1 MINKPLRLQC
11 AVKNYNWGIVGNKSH
26 VSRLFYLNSGTH
38 INPNEPY
45 AEFWIGTHESGASF
59 LDHGGLSLKEWISKN
74 PDVLGDRV
82 LNKWG
87 GDLPFLF
94 KVLSVE
100 KALSIQAHP
109 DKELARTLHKSQ
121 PSLYSDENHK
131 PEMALALTE
140 FEALCGFISLKELRN
155 VLCTVPEIVDLVGGA
170 DAEQCFPVNEFG
182 RSQEVKAIVESI
194 FSQILLSTLVASTIA
209 WLRSIPAHKVG
220 VLYQFC
226 TYEIK
231 LKCIMVDDSCTSFT
245 HVKVH
250 CSTKFSFLTML
261 CASLNQKR
269 QLTDKE
275 MLVLRLEGQY
285 PDDAGVLAAFLLN
298 YVKLN
303 RGEALCIGANEPHA
317 YIRGECIEC
326 MATSDNVVRA
336 GLTSKHRDIQTLFSM
351 LNRRQGFPQILKGI
365 SLNPYTTRYLPPF
378 EEFEVDCCVIPQAAS
393 LVFPSVAGPSLFL
406 FISGNGT
413 LSAGFS
419 KEQIVEEGEVLFV
432 PAYMEFTIASQ
443 SKELHLY
450 RAGVNS
456 SFFQAF

>member
-1 MINKPLRLQC
+1 MAENNNTEIKKRKRMINKPLRLQC

-194 FSQILLSTLVASTIA
+194 FSQILLSS
-209 WLRSIPAHKVG
+209 KD
-220 VLYQFC
+220 
-226 TYEIK
+226 EICEIISR
-231 LKCIMVDDSCTSFT
+231 LKWR
-245 HVKVH
+245 
-250 CSTKFSFLTML
+250 
-261 CASLNQKR
+261 LNLEKKKR

>member
-11 AVKNYNWGIVGNKSH
+11 AVKNYNWGIVGSKSH
-26 VSRLFYLNSGTH
+26 VSRLFCLNSGTH

-194 FSQILLSTLVASTIA
+194 FSQILLSS
-209 WLRSIPAHKVG
+209 KD
-220 VLYQFC
+220 
-226 TYEIK
+226 EICEIISR
-231 LKCIMVDDSCTSFT
+231 LKWR
-245 HVKVH
+245 
-250 CSTKFSFLTML
+250 
-261 CASLNQKR
+261 LNLEKKKR

>member
-1 MINKPLRLQC
+1 MEENNNTEIKKRKRMINKPLRLQC

-26 VSRLFYLNSGTH
+26 VSRLFCLNSGTH

-170 DAEQCFPVNEFG
+170 DAEQCFPVSEFG

-194 FSQILLSTLVASTIA
+194 FSQILLSS
-209 WLRSIPAHKVG
+209 RD
-220 VLYQFC
+220 
-226 TYEIK
+226 EICEIVSR
-231 LKCIMVDDSCTSFT
+231 LKWR
-245 HVKVH
+245 
-250 CSTKFSFLTML
+250 
-261 CASLNQKR
+261 LNLEKKKR

-285 PDDAGVLAAFLLN
+285 PDDAGVLATFLLN

-336 GLTSKHRDIQTLFSM
+336 GLTSKHRDIDAAE
-351 LNRRQGFPQILKGI
+351 GFPQILKGI
-365 SLNPYTTRYLPPF
+365 SLNPHTTRYLPPF
-378 EEFEVDCCVIPQAAS
+378 EEFEVDFCIIPQAAS
-393 LVFPSVAGPSLFL
+393 VVFPSVAGPSLFL
-406 FISGNGT
+406 FISRNGT

-432 PAYMEFTIASQ
+432 PAYMEFTITSQ

>member
-194 FSQILLSTLVASTIA
+194 FSQILLSS
-209 WLRSIPAHKVG
+209 KD
-220 VLYQFC
+220 
-226 TYEIK
+226 EICEIISR
-231 LKCIMVDDSCTSFT
+231 LKWR
-245 HVKVH
+245 
-250 CSTKFSFLTML
+250 
-261 CASLNQKR
+261 LNLEKKKR

>member
-1 MINKPLRLQC
+1 MAENNNTEIKKRKRMINKPLRLQC

-26 VSRLFYLNSGTH
+26 VSRLFCLNSGTH

-109 DKELARTLHKSQ
+109 DKELARILHKSQ

-170 DAEQCFPVNEFG
+170 DAEQCFPVSEFG

-194 FSQILLSTLVASTIA
+194 FSQILLSS
-209 WLRSIPAHKVG
+209 RD
-220 VLYQFC
+220 
-226 TYEIK
+226 EICEIVSR
-231 LKCIMVDDSCTSFT
+231 LKWR
-245 HVKVH
+245 
-250 CSTKFSFLTML
+250 
-261 CASLNQKR
+261 LNLEKKKR

-336 GLTSKHRDIQTLFSM
+336 GLTSKHRDIQTLLSM

-378 EEFEVDCCVIPQAAS
+378 EEFEVDFCVIPQAAS
-393 LVFPSVAGPSLFL
+393 VVFPSVAGPSLFL

-432 PAYMEFTIASQ
+432 PAYMEFTITSQ

>member
-1 MINKPLRLQC
+1 MEENNNTEIKKRKRMINKPLRLQC

-26 VSRLFYLNSGTH
+26 VSRLFCLNSGTH

-121 PSLYSDENHK
+121 PSLYSDEKHK

-170 DAEQCFPVNEFG
+170 DAEQCFPVSEFG

-194 FSQILLSTLVASTIA
+194 FSQILLSS
-209 WLRSIPAHKVG
+209 RD
-220 VLYQFC
+220 
-226 TYEIK
+226 EICEIVSR
-231 LKCIMVDDSCTSFT
+231 LKWR
-245 HVKVH
+245 
-250 CSTKFSFLTML
+250 
-261 CASLNQKR
+261 LNLEKKKR

-285 PDDAGVLAAFLLN
+285 PDDAGVLATFLLN

-336 GLTSKHRDIQTLFSM
+336 GLTSKHRDIDAAE
-351 LNRRQGFPQILKGI
+351 GFPQILKGI
-365 SLNPYTTRYLPPF
+365 SLNPHTTRYLPPF
-378 EEFEVDCCVIPQAAS
+378 EEFEVDFCIIPQAAS
-393 LVFPSVAGPSLFL
+393 VVFPSVAGPSLFL
-406 FISGNGT
+406 FISRNGT

-432 PAYMEFTIASQ
+432 PAYMEFTITSQ

>member
-1 MINKPLRLQC
+1 MAENNNTEIKKRKRMINKPLRLQC

-26 VSRLFYLNSGTH
+26 VSRLFCLNSGTH

-155 VLCTVPEIVDLVGGA
+155 VLCTVPEIVDLVGGV
-170 DAEQCFPVNEFG
+170 DAEQCFPVSEFG

-194 FSQILLSTLVASTIA
+194 FSQILLSS
-209 WLRSIPAHKVG
+209 RD
-220 VLYQFC
+220 
-226 TYEIK
+226 EICEIVSR
-231 LKCIMVDDSCTSFT
+231 LKWR
-245 HVKVH
+245 
-250 CSTKFSFLTML
+250 
-261 CASLNQKR
+261 LNLEKKKR

-317 YIRGECIEC
+317 YIHGECIEC

-336 GLTSKHRDIQTLFSM
+336 GLTSKHRDIQTLLSM

-378 EEFEVDCCVIPQAAS
+378 EEFEVDFCVIPQAAS
-393 LVFPSVAGPSLFL
+393 VVFPSVAGPSLFL

>member
-1 MINKPLRLQC
+1 MAENNNTEIKKRKRMINKPLRLQC
-11 AVKNYNWGIVGNKSH
+11 AVKNYNWGIVGSKSH
-26 VSRLFYLNSGTH
+26 VSRLFCLNSGTH

-194 FSQILLSTLVASTIA
+194 FSQILLSS
-209 WLRSIPAHKVG
+209 KD
-220 VLYQFC
+220 
-226 TYEIK
+226 EICEIISR
-231 LKCIMVDDSCTSFT
+231 LKWR
-245 HVKVH
+245 
-250 CSTKFSFLTML
+250 
-261 CASLNQKR
+261 LNLEKKKR

>member
-1 MINKPLRLQC
+1 MEENNNTEIKKRKRMINKPLRLQC

-26 VSRLFYLNSGTH
+26 VSRLFCLNSGTH

-140 FEALCGFISLKELRN
+140 FEALCGFISLKVTHSFISDISIRLIVLSDCMDLLLALQHSITDWLGFTYGMVILQELRN

-170 DAEQCFPVNEFG
+170 DAEQCFPVSEFG

-194 FSQILLSTLVASTIA
+194 FSQILLSS
-209 WLRSIPAHKVG
+209 RD
-220 VLYQFC
+220 
-226 TYEIK
+226 EICEIVSR
-231 LKCIMVDDSCTSFT
+231 LKWR
-245 HVKVH
+245 
-250 CSTKFSFLTML
+250 
-261 CASLNQKR
+261 LNLEKKKR

-285 PDDAGVLAAFLLN
+285 PDDAGVLATFLLN

-336 GLTSKHRDIQTLFSM
+336 GLTSKHRDIDAA
-351 LNRRQGFPQILKGI
+351 
-365 SLNPYTTRYLPPF
+365 
-378 EEFEVDCCVIPQAAS
+378 EV
-393 LVFPSVAGPSLFL
+393 
-406 FISGNGT
+406 
-413 LSAGFS
+413 
-419 KEQIVEEGEVLFV
+419 
-432 PAYMEFTIASQ
+432 
-443 SKELHLY
+443 
-450 RAGVNS
+450 
-456 SFFQAF
+456 